1 MVFPFSLEEDFNFT
15 TNLLKSLQNVAA
27 FHHCQGTWAFL
38 KVKTEDRTQK
48 VHASSWQVWK
58 SISLYF
64 FFFFYREIIHR
75 QSNEKG
81 DSLHQVLRIAW
92 ELAPLRKNME
102 FPGSS
107 AALRGKHCTSLECSL
122 LVYSTCLKFSS
133 FFNTCFYEILQ
144 LVCILDTFLYSI
156 LNLTWI

>member
-1 MVFPFSLEEDFNFT
+1 MSISKSENRGQNTESSCFFLAGLKVY
-15 TNLLKSLQNVAA
+15 KSL
-27 FHHCQGTWAFL
+27 F
-38 KVKTEDRTQK
+38 
-48 VHASSWQVWK
+48 
-58 SISLYF
+58 I
-64 FFFFYREIIHR
+64 FFYREIIHR

-102 FPGSS
+102 FHGSS

-144 LVCILDTFLYSI
+144 LVCILDMFLYSI

>member
-1 MVFPFSLEEDFNFT
+1 MSISKSENRGQNTESSCFFLAGLKVC
-15 TNLLKSLQNVAA
+15 KSL
-27 FHHCQGTWAFL
+27 F
-38 KVKTEDRTQK
+38 
-48 VHASSWQVWK
+48 
-58 SISLYF
+58 I
-64 FFFFYREIIHR
+64 FFYREIIHR